1 MDAERQKK
9 SMSAHP
15 LYHSTIDKPL
25 QKDKKVSKYAELK
38 VCQVLHSFCTYWD
51 YSLQDIV
58 DRHDDNIAILQEA
71 LKKSRVRSLQ
81 LLAVLGVLLVII
93 TASLSGALVQKAVQ
107 ITKIKE
113 EEIDGKIKNL
123 EDRNKNFEDS
133 LKCVETLA
141 LAKTEIPDKTS
152 EAEGPVFKGYQ
163 WVWEISAVYQILSS
177 LGICGRRAFQWS
189 PMTTP
194 STPPLF

>member
-1 MDAERQKK
+1 MERHEKSISIQQEAMKK
-9 SMSAHP
+9 S
-15 LYHSTIDKPL
+15 
-25 QKDKKVSKYAELK
+25 KVR
-38 VCQVLHSFCTYWD
+38 C
-51 YSLQDIV
+51 
-58 DRHDDNIAILQEA
+58 
-71 LKKSRVRSLQ
+71 LQ
-81 LLAVLGVLLVII
+81 LLTILVLVLVTI

-163 WVWEISAVYQILSS
+163 
-177 LGICGRRAFQWS
+177 
-189 PMTTP
+189 
-194 STPPLF
+194 

>member
-1 MDAERQKK
+1 MR
-9 SMSAHP
+9 
-15 LYHSTIDKPL
+15 
-25 QKDKKVSKYAELK
+25 
-38 VCQVLHSFCTYWD
+38 

-58 DRHDDNIAILQEA
+58 DRHEDNIAILQEA

-163 WVWEISAVYQILSS
+163 
-177 LGICGRRAFQWS
+177 
-189 PMTTP
+189 
-194 STPPLF
+194 